1 MGTIAEMER
10 QLQEETERKIVEM
23 RERVEKNKEAI
34 IDMLVKKTL
43 EVELPQHISTTKTE
57 GKTDEPQ

>member
-1 MGTIAEMER
+1 MER